1 MSALVTLSSDRVR
14 LRRWHDRDRDAFAA
28 MNCDA
33 RVMEFFRGSLSRPE
47 SDAIVD
53 GILKH
58 FSSLRLWPMGNRGPR
73 CRSLCR
79 FRRIGC
85 RTLQRPFHA
94 LCGNRLASSFRALG
108 TRLCDRGGPV
118 GA

>member
-1 MSALVTLSSDRVR
+1 
-14 LRRWHDRDRDAFAA
+14 

-33 RVMEFFRGSLSRPE
+33 RVMEFFRSSLSRPE

-53 GILKH
+53 GILTH
-58 FSSLRLWPMGNRGPR
+58 FSKYGFGLWAIESPVSLPLSVSPDWLSHASAPI
-73 CRSLCR
+73 S
-79 FRRIGC
+79 
-85 RTLQRPFHA
+85 RPVWKSA
-94 LCGNRLASSFRALG
+94 ASSFRALG